1 MNIITPGQFSFAWL
15 KDLKEQKRNPGNP
28 GTRKK
33 IRYKD
38 IITAFDIETTR
49 LEDIEQSIMYIWQ
62 WAFGP
67 DLVVIGRTWDE
78 FTLFCNNI
86 NNVLKEDERLIC
98 FVHNLSF
105 EFQFLK
111 GIHHFE
117 PEDVFCT
124 DSRKILKCQI
134 GKIEMR
140 CSYLHSNM
148 SLKEYTEKMGA
159 EHSKLSGI
167 EFDYSKK
174 RFPWTDMTLS
184 ELKYCINDVVGLV
197 EAVQIEMA
205 HDHDTIYSFPLT
217 STGYVRRDAK
227 RALQAIDHTWIRRGA
242 PDFHVYTLLREA
254 FRGGN
259 THASRY
265 AAGHLLEFK
274 SSYIHSVD
282 RSSSYPDVLVNH
294 LYPEGRFHEVGRCS
308 AFKFNE
314 LYNVMGRAMV
324 FRARFFGIKLKNRLE
339 GVPYIPKDKCRNL
352 LGSVNDN
359 GRVLMADCLEITLT
373 DVDYRI
379 IEDMYT
385 WEDVSYLDVCYTRYR
400 ALPKPFTD
408 LINEYYRRKT
418 ELKGIEGA
426 ELDYFRAKAKLNSLY
441 GMCAQDPIKQ
451 SILYQ
456 NDQYILDDQ
465 DPEKLLAQNNA
476 HRQLPNY
483 QVGCWCTAWS
493 RYELQ
498 RCIKKVQD
506 TKGAFFIYTDTDS
519 IKYAGEVDF
528 SDYNAEKINDSKK
541 HGAYAKDPKGTT
553 HYMGVFEREWD
564 SEAIN
569 FKTLGAKK
577 YAYTDLNGKLH
588 ITVAGVIKKEGAK
601 EMEKDGGIKAFDL
614 GYVFVEG
621 GGLEAVYNDDPE
633 IKEYNIEGHTLKITS
648 NVVLRPSTYT
658 LGITNEY
665 EALLADSNYMP
676 LD

>member
-1 MNIITPGQFSFAWL
+1 MKIIEPGQFSFAWL
-15 KDLKEQKRNPGNP
+15 KNLEEQKRNPGNP

-33 IRYKD
+33 IKYKN

-67 DLVVIGRTWDE
+67 DLVVIGRTWEE
-78 FTLFCNNI
+78 FTEFCDNI

-124 DSRKILKCQI
+124 DSRKVLKCQI
-134 GKIEMR
+134 GKIEIR

-174 RFPWTDMTLS
+174 RYPWTDMTLS
-184 ELKYCINDVVGLV
+184 ELQYCINDVVGLV

-227 RALQAIDHTWIRRGA
+227 KALHKIGPGWIRQSA
-242 PDFHVYTLLREA
+242 PSYHLYTLLRLA

-259 THASRY
+259 THANRY
-265 AAGHLLEFK
+265 VSGQLVDT
-274 SSYIHSVD
+274 IVHSAD

-294 LYPEGRFHEVGRCS
+294 KYPSGRFYEVGRCS
-308 AFKFNE
+308 KFKFNE
-314 LYNVMGRAMV
+314 LYNVMHRAMV
-324 FRARFFGIKLKNRLE
+324 FKVRFWGLDLRKIKT
-339 GVPYIPKDKCRNL
+339 GVPYISKDKCIKVQ
-352 LGSVNDN
+352 GAVYDN
-359 GRVLMADCLEITLT
+359 GRVIMAEYAEIVLT

-379 IEDMYT
+379 IEKMYK
-385 WEDVSYLDVCYTRYR
+385 WDEVSYIDVAYTSYKP
-400 ALPKPFTD
+400 LPKVFTD
-408 LINEYYRRKT
+408 LICEYYKRKT
-418 ELKGIEGA
+418 SLKNVEGA
-426 ELDYFRAKAKLNSLY
+426 DLDYFRAKALLNSLF
-441 GMCAQDPIKQ
+441 GMSSQDPVKQ
-451 SILYQ
+451 SILYKD
-456 NDQYILDDQ
+456 DQYILDDQ
-465 DPEKLLAQNNA
+465 DPEKLLAKNNA

-483 QVGCWCTAWS
+483 QIGVWCTAWA

-498 RCIKKVQD
+498 RCIDLVEE
-506 TKGAFFIYTDTDS
+506 TKGAGFIYTDTDS

-528 SDYNAEKINDSKK
+528 SEYNAEKIRDSKK
-541 HGAYAKDPKGTT
+541 NGAFAKDPKGIT
-553 HYMGVFEREWD
+553 HYMGVFEKESD
-564 SEAIN
+564 AIN

-577 YAYTDLNGKLH
+577 YAYTDLDGKLH
-588 ITVAGVIKKEGAK
+588 ITVAGVIKNEGAK
-601 EMEKDGGIKAFDL
+601 EMEKKGGIKCFDP
-614 GYVFVEG
+614 GFIFTEG

-665 EALLADSNYMP
+665 EALLSDIEE
-676 LD
+676 LHIDIFH